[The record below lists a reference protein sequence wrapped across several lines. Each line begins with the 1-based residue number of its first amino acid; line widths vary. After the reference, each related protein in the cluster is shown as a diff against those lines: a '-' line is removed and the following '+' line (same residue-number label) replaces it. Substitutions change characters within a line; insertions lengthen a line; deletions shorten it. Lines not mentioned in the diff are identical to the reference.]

1 MAGAALMAGLLNVGP
16 EQIIEELL
24 ARGATYEQA
33 TAIAR
38 RIQEQNLAEAS
49 FESMTRARNAPEAAG
64 LQQVLAPYEHRA
76 YLREMAADSPILGTV
91 AGTVMAPG
99 YEAMKALPPSMQR
112 AAAALTPAL
121 DVTKSRSGAS
131 MESVKQGLLGTAE
144 GLAQYIGLKKP
155 PKKRKIY
162 GPPRPVR

>member
-1 MAGAALMAGLLNVGP
+1 MAGLLNVGP
-16 EQIIEELL
+16 DQIIEELL

-49 FESMTRARNAPEAAG
+49 FESMTRARNAPEAVN
-64 LQQVLAPYEHRA
+64 LQNVLAPYEHRA
-76 YLREMAADSPILGTV
+76 YLREMAADSPALGTI
-91 AGTVMAPG
+91 AGTVMSPG
-99 YEAMKALPPSMQR
+99 YEALKALPSGMQQGLASMSS
-112 AAAALTPAL
+112 AL
-121 DVTKSRSGAS
+121 DVTKARSGPS

-144 GLAQYIGLKKP
+144 GLAQYMGLKKP
-155 PKKRKIY
+155 AKKRKIF